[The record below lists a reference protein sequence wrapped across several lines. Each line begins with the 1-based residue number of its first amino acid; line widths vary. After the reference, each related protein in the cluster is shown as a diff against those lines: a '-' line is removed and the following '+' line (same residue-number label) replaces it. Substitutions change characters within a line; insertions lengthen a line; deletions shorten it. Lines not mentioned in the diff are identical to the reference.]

1 MMDKGNAWVQNIE
14 DVELKDVSWLAGKW
28 RRIVDLS
35 QTGQRGLI
43 FSVGRLEPGEV
54 ADWHEHH
61 EDEVFFVFKGHGVV
75 RWRIGEDVFEEPV
88 EPGSA
93 FFKVGG
99 IPHQMAV
106 VGDEALIAI
115 GCKV

>member
-1 MMDKGNAWVQNIE
+1 MNERNAWVQHIE
-14 DVELKDVSWLAGKW
+14 DVELQPISWLAGKW

-35 QTGQRGLI
+35 EAGKRGLI

-54 ADWHEHH
+54 ADWHEHS
-61 EDEVFFVFKGHGVV
+61 EDEVFFVYKGHGVV
-75 RWRIGEDVFEEPV
+75 RWRIGGEVYEEAV

-106 VGDEALIAI
+106 IGDEPLIGI